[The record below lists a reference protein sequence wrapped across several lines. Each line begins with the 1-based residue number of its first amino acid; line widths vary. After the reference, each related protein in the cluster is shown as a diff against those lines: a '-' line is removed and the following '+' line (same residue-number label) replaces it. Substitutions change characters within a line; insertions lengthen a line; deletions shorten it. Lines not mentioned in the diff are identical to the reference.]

1 MPSEIIGIFDNCE
14 ENKSNNFFVGKQKI
28 KLVNYTFCFTNFIS
42 HGTKILK
49 IIVNNGQKS
58 LKGLKASRKN
68 KFIINFENIAKKI
81 IWHYNNAYIS
91 CKITKMI
98 ILHRSFG
105 LKLYKESNLLKII

>member
-1 MPSEIIGIFDNCE
+1 MLQFSENNDNKMIKLSGLSIHAIYIHE

-68 KFIINFENIAKKI
+68 KFIIF
-81 IWHYNNAYIS
+81 
-91 CKITKMI
+91 
-98 ILHRSFG
+98 
-105 LKLYKESNLLKII
+105 LKYR